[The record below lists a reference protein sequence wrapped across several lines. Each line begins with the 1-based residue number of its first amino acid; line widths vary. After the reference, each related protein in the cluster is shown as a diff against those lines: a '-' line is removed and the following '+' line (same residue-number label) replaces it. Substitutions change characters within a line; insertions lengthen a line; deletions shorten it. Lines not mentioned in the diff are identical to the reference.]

1 MDRAASSALS
11 PLLCAWCRLWVRG
24 ACWLVV
30 FVGLRVG
37 GDTSVVCV
45 VVLVGVPCA
54 PERMRKN
61 VIYILL
67 HFFGIL
73 DAEVKDE

>member
-1 MDRAASSALS
+1 M
-11 PLLCAWCRLWVRG
+11 
-24 ACWLVV
+24 

-37 GDTSVVCV
+37 GDTSVVWLA
-45 VVLVGVPCA
+45 VLVGVPCA

-73 DAEVKDE
+73 IMEVDDGEN

>member
-1 MDRAASSALS
+1 M
-11 PLLCAWCRLWVRG
+11 VRG
-24 ACWLVV
+24 ACWQVV

-37 GDTSVVCV
+37 GDTSVCV
-45 VVLVGVPCA
+45 VAVLVGVPCE

-73 DAEVKDE
+73 IVEVNDE

>member
-1 MDRAASSALS
+1 M
-11 PLLCAWCRLWVRG
+11 
-24 ACWLVV
+24 
-30 FVGLRVG
+30 FVGLRDG

-73 DAEVKDE
+73 IMEVDDGEN